1 MQLYFMM
8 VDRFNN
14 GKTDNDFPVADN
26 RIQPIANYMGG
37 DFVGIT
43 DKIKSGYFKD
53 LGMNTLWLSP
63 ITKNPKDAWGSME

>member
-1 MQLYFMM
+1 
-8 VDRFNN
+8 
-14 GKTDNDFPVADN
+14 
-26 RIQPIANYMGG
+26 MGG

-63 ITKNPKDAWGSME
+63 ITKNPKMPGAYGIRGARE